1 MEPSNV
7 INIVLL
13 IVSAL
18 AVTVAWRSTLA
29 AGQATKRAGE
39 MQGRLSALERT
50 PAAPTLSNKK
60 AVFDVFVRHAAAGN
74 PYTLILQNKG
84 GGAAQ
89 DFDVLWNNELFSKAP
104 IDQTVQKPIP
114 ETVAPGESVELTM
127 LPGFEGAK
135 LRVVWCDESGEWQEQ
150 NLSHASAQKV

>member
-1 MEPSNV
+1 
-7 INIVLL
+7 
-13 IVSAL
+13 
-18 AVTVAWRSTLA
+18 
-29 AGQATKRAGE
+29 

-50 PAAPTLSNKK
+50 PPAPVLSNKK
-60 AVFDVFVRHAAAGN
+60 AVFDVFVRQGLAGN

-89 DFDVLWNNELFSKAP
+89 DFDVMWNNELFSKAP

-114 ETVAPGESVELTM
+114 ESVAPSESVELTM

-150 NLSHASAQKV
+150 NFSHASAQKV

>member
-13 IVSAL
+13 VVTAL

-29 AGQATKRAGE
+29 AAQATKRAGK
-39 MQGRLSALERT
+39 MQGRLSALEKQNT
-50 PAAPTLSNKK
+50 PRLTSKK
-60 AVFDVFVRHAAAGN
+60 AVFDIFTKRVSVGN
-74 PYTLILQNKG
+74 PYTFVLQNRG

-104 IDQTVQKPIP
+104 TDKTVQRPLP
-114 ETVAPGESVELTM
+114 GVVAPGESVELTM

-150 NLSHASAQKV
+150 NFSHGSAQTV